1 MNSQHETSTASNEQ
15 QHQINIETSN
25 NIEII
30 SSDTKD
36 LLIDT
41 TNNSVLLNCV
51 ELTQECLQKEV
62 KLQAQL
68 TKYYEDLHLQN
79 EFIKVLN
86 VNIQIALCR
95 SRALQLRETDLK

>member
-1 MNSQHETSTASNEQ
+1 MNSQDQTSTASNEQ
-15 QHQINIETSN
+15 HQKLNIETSN

-30 SSDTKD
+30 SSDKKD

-41 TNNSVLLNCV
+41 TNDSVVLDCV
-51 ELTQECLQKEV
+51 ELTQESLQKEV

-79 EFIKVLN
+79 
-86 VNIQIALCR
+86 
-95 SRALQLRETDLK
+95 

>member
-1 MNSQHETSTASNEQ
+1 MNPQDQTSTASNEQ
-15 QHQINIETSN
+15 HQIINIETSN

-30 SSDTKD
+30 SSDKKD

-41 TNNSVLLNCV
+41 TNDSVVLDCV
-51 ELTQECLQKEV
+51 ELTQESLQKEV

-86 VNIQIALCR
+86 INIQIALRR
-95 SRALQLRETDLK
+95 SRALQLRETD